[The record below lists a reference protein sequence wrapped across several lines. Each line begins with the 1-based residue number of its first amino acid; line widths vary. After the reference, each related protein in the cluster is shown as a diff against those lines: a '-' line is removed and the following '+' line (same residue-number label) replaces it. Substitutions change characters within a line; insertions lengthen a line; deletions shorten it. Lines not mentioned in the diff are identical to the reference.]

1 MGQKIQN
8 GPSETC
14 GRRPLSNLELYG
26 LLSIYA
32 LGMWGL
38 SGFSRS
44 RDI

>member
-14 GRRPLSNLELYG
+14 GRQPLNNLELYG

-32 LGMWGL
+32 
-38 SGFSRS
+38 
-44 RDI
+44 